1 MKKMPSPATATL
13 RTYLIKLKIYI
24 HTKTYTGM
32 FTAAL
37 FIRAQS
43 EKKPDVHLLMN
54 GEITT
59 WTNILVHWNI
69 IQP

>member
-1 MKKMPSPATATL
+1 MEKQRPQEMKKMPSPATATL
-13 RTYLIKLKIYI
+13 RTYLIKLKIHI

-43 EKKPDVHLLMN
+43 EKNPMSVY
-54 GEITT
+54 
-59 WTNILVHWNI
+59 
-69 IQP
+69 